1 MKKRYLFIMLFAS
14 LLLFAGCTNKKEEEK
29 KKEEPKTKEISLKD
43 EKSGYTIK
51 FTFDEKEKFE
61 LTKTDT
67 SGKFI
72 EGIIQNED
80 YNMEMQI
87 YFTEMTNTSYKSSKE
102 NRATK
107 EGYKE
112 YKWGKYEGYIYSVDK
127 NSLNFN
133 IMLLDGGDD
142 AMSVNLFGAVYKI
155 KYDGDDIMTENFE
168 KDAVQ
173 KFMKSIE
180 FTK

>member
-1 MKKRYLFIMLFAS
+1 
-14 LLLFAGCTNKKEEEK
+14 
-29 KKEEPKTKEISLKD
+29 
-43 EKSGYTIK
+43 
-51 FTFDEKEKFE
+51 
-61 LTKTDT
+61 
-67 SGKFI
+67 
-72 EGIIQNED
+72 
-80 YNMEMQI
+80 
-87 YFTEMTNTSYKSSKE
+87 MTNTSYNSSKE